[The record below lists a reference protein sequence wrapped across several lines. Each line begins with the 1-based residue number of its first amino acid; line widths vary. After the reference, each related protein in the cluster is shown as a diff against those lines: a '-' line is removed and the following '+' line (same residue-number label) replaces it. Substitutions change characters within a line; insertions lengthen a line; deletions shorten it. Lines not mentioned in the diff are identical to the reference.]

1 MKRWPGLPSDATH
14 LLGSAATAGPIP
26 DDYPAA
32 LWWRI
37 LKDGSF
43 ELLSGICQVRGFDI
57 SVRDGSA
64 RRSRQPS
71 GDASDLRN
79 HDVPQG
85 GTPGGGTKAV
95 MPPPHH

>member
-57 SVRDGSA
+57 SVRDGS
-64 RRSRQPS
+64 
-71 GDASDLRN
+71 
-79 HDVPQG
+79 QG
-85 GTPGGGTKAV
+85 GPENLRG
-95 MPPPHH
+95 MPLTCAITTYPKGVHPEEVRRR